1 MTKISNQIVYIPDTE
16 ISGLDYLVGTDVDN
30 ANKTVSFKVEDL
42 SGHFNITNGVRN
54 FDYNFYN
61 HIAVSPTPNVGCFYS
76 NDNEIDP
83 NNITHFIFSKLTN
96 RRKDVTEF
104 INSISVTNPFD
115 IIISQKQDVNQNSV
129 FFFRITD
136 VEVFSNYY
144 KLNVSEVFFPEN
156 KVLYHILS
164 YAVFNL
170 KSEGETIHNNLQ
182 GLNDGDYKHLTALDE
197 FNELFFK

>member
-83 NNITHFIFSKLTN
+83 NNITHFIIARYAREIITIFT
-96 RRKDVTEF
+96 VEF
-104 INSISVTNPFD
+104 IFTAVG
-115 IIISQKQDVNQNSV
+115 
-129 FFFRITD
+129 
-136 VEVFSNYY
+136 SNFY
-144 KLNVSEVFFPEN
+144 LT
-156 KVLYHILS
+156 
-164 YAVFNL
+164 
-170 KSEGETIHNNLQ
+170 TIFIN
-182 GLNDGDYKHLTALDE
+182 
-197 FNELFFK
+197 